1 MIKTIISRYP
11 RDIST
16 YIYKEIEKDLVRGKK
31 AMLIVPEQYT
41 LQTDI
46 NFMRNISKKSVMDAK
61 VLSFSSLK
69 SLIIDKIG
77 QADRKFLSKNAKT
90 LLITNILQDIND
102 KLSLFQNKASNID
115 FVNNIGSLI
124 STIKDNNFDE
134 EFFNNVENTDDPITK
149 IKFKELKMI
158 FDAYE
163 KEISGKFID
172 SEDNLTYIIERL
184 PTCDFLDD
192 AIFYFDKFD
201 SLSELKLSFI
211 EALLARGNVVN
222 VSLNIDK
229 NFLFADRFSDV
240 EFFDPGLRLYQKL
253 NELEKTKDIFIE
265 EASIYKEDIYHL
277 AKNFEAYNYKKY
289 GKDPK
294 NIYFLENTSTKSEVE
309 NIAKLINY
317 LVKAK
322 NYRYRDLAI
331 YISDEDE
338 YKNEIIKVFNRY
350 DLPVF
355 MDQRRKLSDNH
366 IIKTFL
372 TILRLVIYNFQRQDM
387 NYFLRSGLFSFSED
401 FEDKVIILQ
410 NFIKTRKIK
419 GKTFLD
425 DKYFEFDQ
433 EFYEKI
439 YEKDPQSEAKLSEKT
454 REYEIVNEL
463 RTRILKL
470 LAPLLEKRQ
479 GPSKDL
485 CHAIFEVIYDEDIR
499 RGIDKY
505 QAILKASGRLD
516 DYKENEQVWDKFVEI
531 LEELVELMGQRENSL
546 GKIYSLIEAT
556 ARDIN
561 VGIIP
566 PSKDH
571 IEVTSFARAAIAN
584 RRINFALGL
593 NDVFFPSKSGEDLIV
608 GKNEKDKLRDLGIDL
623 KVFDEDLEE
632 REKLNLYKLITIS
645 DKIFFS
651 YSLANR
657 KSEAINKPIVLSGI
671 MNIFKD
677 DSSNLSSMIYGS
689 RLGLSIEKYSLVALE
704 NYALK
709 SLRKMIGKEKVSE
722 DDKAIS
728 KAMISYLKDR
738 DSYDL
743 IKKALNFTNDKER
756 LRKDLTEKLYKKN
769 HFNVSEIE
777 NYSRCPYKYFV
788 NYGLRPKI
796 EESYDVDHMEVGNI
810 VHKLFEDLSHKLK
823 NEDIKTISQED
834 LDELL
839 VENFTKATEENLD
852 KTRRKDAKNKFILNN
867 VLTSTRRNSKKLLDQ
882 LSQGD
887 FEIYAVEEDF
897 GYGKDIPQVFVDDE
911 NYLRGRIDRIDKA
924 GNFVRIIDYK
934 TGNNTFK
941 IVNLLNGLDL
951 QLLVYMMAV
960 AKNSKEVMI
969 PIGSFYMPLYDEME
983 SVNSDGYSKEII
995 EKSLADKF
1003 RINGLIVK
1011 INEEVFKLIDRDA
1024 DSLKDSYIVDI
1035 KNSDILSPEEAE
1047 KIETFAKKLVS
1058 KYIRNI
1064 KEGDINLR
1072 PLAYDAN
1079 KNECQY
1085 CDFLGICK
1093 FDITIDQ
1100 LRYRVFDKEISIDD
1114 LGGEE
1119 DD

>member
-16 YIYKEIEKDLVRGKK
+16 YIYKEIEKDLARGKK

-124 STIKDNNFDE
+124 SSIKDNNFDE
-134 EFFNNVENTDDPITK
+134 GFFNNVENTDDPITK

-184 PTCDFLDD
+184 PSCDFLDD
-192 AIFYFDKFD
+192 SIFYFDKFD

-229 NFLFADRFSDV
+229 NFLLADRFSDV

-372 TILRLVIYNFQRQDM
+372 AILRLVIYNFQRQDM

-485 CHAIFEVIYDEDIR
+485 CQAIFEVIYDEDII

-516 DYKENEQVWDKFVEI
+516 DFKENEQVWDKFVEI

-657 KSEAINKPIVLSGI
+657 KSEAINKSIVLSGI

-728 KAMISYLKDR
+728 KAMISYLKER

-823 NEDIKTISQED
+823 NEDIKNISQED

-934 TGNNTFK
+934 TGNKTFK

-1024 DSLKDSYIVDI
+1024 DSLKDSSIVDI

-1079 KNECQY
+1079 KNECQH

>member
-16 YIYKEIEKDLVRGKK
+16 YIYKEIEKDLARGKK

-184 PTCDFLDD
+184 PSCDFLDD
-192 AIFYFDKFD
+192 TIFYFDKFD

-229 NFLFADRFSDV
+229 NFLLADRFSDL

-289 GKDPK
+289 GKDPN

-372 TILRLVIYNFQRQDM
+372 AILRLVIYNFQRQDM

-439 YEKDPQSEAKLSEKT
+439 YENDPQSEAKLSEKT

-485 CHAIFEVIYDEDIR
+485 CKAIFEVIYDEDIR

-516 DYKENEQVWDKFVEI
+516 DFKENEQVWDKFVEI

-593 NDVFFPSKSGEDLIV
+593 NDIFFPSKSGEDLIV
-608 GKNEKDKLRDLGIDL
+608 GKSEKDKLRDLGLDL

-657 KSEAINKPIVLSGI
+657 KSEAINKSIVLSGI

-677 DSSNLSSMIYGS
+677 DSLNLSSMIYGS
-689 RLGLSIEKYSLVALE
+689 NLRLSIEKYSLVALE

-722 DDKAIS
+722 DDKAIA

-743 IKKALNFTNDKER
+743 IEKALNFTNDKKR
-756 LRKDLTEKLYKKN
+756 LREDLTEKLYKKN

-777 NYSRCPYKYFV
+777 NYSRCPYKYFI

-810 VHKLFEDLSHKLK
+810 VHKLFEDLSHKIK
-823 NEDIKTISQED
+823 NDDIRTISQED

-852 KTRRKDAKNKFILNN
+852 KTRRKDARNKFILNN
-867 VLTSTRRNSKKLLDQ
+867 ILASTRRNSKKLLDQ
-882 LSQGD
+882 LSKGD

-934 TGNNTFK
+934 TGNKTFK
-941 IVNLLNGLDL
+941 LVNLLNGLDL

-1024 DSLKDSYIVDI
+1024 DSLKDSSIVDI

-1064 KEGDINLR
+1064 KEGDIKLR

-1085 CDFLGICK
+1085 CDFKGICK

-1100 LRYRVFDKEISIDD
+1100 LRYRAFDKEISIDD
-1114 LGGEE
+1114 LGEE